1 MHKALSRARDQ
12 KKGRKKV
19 SKDFAILAIYFID
32 IPFRL

>member
-12 KKGRKKV
+12 KKE
-19 SKDFAILAIYFID
+19 SKDFTILAIYFID